1 MTCSHCV
8 NTGAEVN
15 ICHMLGKCEEN
26 SVSYLQVFL
35 VSSNIS
41 FFLWVKMF
49 AICLSIIVT
58 LRRMDSTLG
67 TVISGIVFRVGEVLV
82 MIGQWYSRQ
91 PSTNHK

>member
-8 NTGAEVN
+8 NFGAEVN
-15 ICHMLGKCEEN
+15 ICHMLGKREEN

-35 VSSNIS
+35 VSCNIS

-49 AICLSIIVT
+49 AICLSIVT
-58 LRRMDSTLG
+58 LRMDSALG
-67 TVISGIVFRVGEVLV
+67 DVISGIVFGVGKALV